1 MEIKDRLYID
11 FIIDDSKDPM
21 ARDEGWIMDNSPF
34 QN

>member
-1 MEIKDRLYID
+1 MSKRMGESYS
-11 FIIDDSKDPM
+11 IDDSQDPT